1 MPAKGTVPMNPTPF
15 PRLREISRPSLVI
28 IVSAA
33 LSVLAAACSSGGPPT
48 PTAGSTGSGDGEVVL
63 VTHDS
68 FALSDEVVASLAADG
83 IELRILASGDAGQA
97 LNQSI
102 LAGDHP
108 LGDLFFGVDN
118 TLLGRALAADIFEPY
133 RSPRLDSIP
142 EEYRLDP
149 TDRLTPVDR
158 GDVCLNYDISWFNDR
173 ALDPPDR
180 LDQLTE
186 PSYRD
191 LLVVENP
198 ATSSPG
204 LAFMMA
210 TIARFGTE
218 GPYTWLDYWADL
230 RANGVRVDPG
240 WTEAYFT
247 DFTVGGG
254 GDRPLVVS
262 YASSPP
268 AEVVFADPRP
278 DTAPTAV
285 IEDTCFRQIEFAGVL
300 KGAANPAG
308 ARRVIDFLLSVPVQ
322 EDIPMSMFVF
332 PVIPEAA
339 LPSEFVRFA
348 VVPENPLSLPPEE
361 IDANRERWIQEWT
374 DVVLR

>member
-1 MPAKGTVPMNPTPF
+1 MIPVPHLRTNLRL
-15 PRLREISRPSLVI
+15 PRFVALV
-28 IVSAA
+28 AA
-33 LSVLAAACSSGGPPT
+33 LAVLAAACGSSGPAATDGSG
-48 PTAGSTGSGDGEVVL
+48 AGGSGDGEVVL

-68 FALSDEVVASLAADG
+68 FALSDEVVASLAEEG

-102 LAGDHP
+102 LAGDRP
-108 LGDLFFGVDN
+108 LGDVFFGVDN
-118 TLLGRALAADIFEPY
+118 TLLSRALEAGIFEPY
-133 RSPRLDSIP
+133 RSPLLDSVP
-142 EEYRLDP
+142 ERFRLDP
-149 TDRLTPVDR
+149 GDRLTPIDH
-158 GDVCLNYDISWFNDR
+158 GDVCLNYDIGWFSEHGI
-173 ALDPPDR
+173 DPPVTMED
-180 LDQLTE
+180 LTD
-186 PSYRD
+186 PRYRD

-218 GPYTWLDYWADL
+218 GDHTWLDFWSEL
-230 RANGVRVDPG
+230 RDNGVRVDTG

-278 DTAPTAV
+278 AQAPTAV
-285 IEDTCFRQIEFAGVL
+285 IEDTCFEQIEFAGVL

-332 PVIPEAA
+332 PVNPEAA
-339 LPSEFVRFA
+339 LPTEFVQFA
-348 VVPENPLSLPPEE
+348 VIPEDPLSLPPAEMA
-361 IDANRERWIQEWT
+361 ANRETWIGQWT
-374 DVVLR
+374 ETVLR

>member
-1 MPAKGTVPMNPTPF
+1 MAFTLLPGRREF
-15 PRLREISRPSLVI
+15 PRPRPTFRLV
-28 IVSAA
+28 A
-33 LSVLAAACSSGGPPT
+33 LAMTLVLWAAACGSGGSGPAT
-48 PTAGSTGSGDGEVVL
+48 QGESGDGEVVL

-68 FALSDEVVASLAADG
+68 FALSDAVVASLAESG
-83 IELRILASGDAGQA
+83 IDLRILASGDAGQA

-118 TLLGRALAADIFEPY
+118 ILMTRALDADIFEPY
-133 RSPRLDSIP
+133 RSPLLDAVP

-149 TDRLTPVDR
+149 SMRLTPVDR
-158 GDVCLNYDISWFNDR
+158 GDVCLNYDISWFADR
-173 ALDPPDR
+173 DLEPPTR
-180 LDQLTE
+180 LDQLTD
-186 PSYRD
+186 PAYRD

-210 TIARFGTE
+210 TIARFGTD
-218 GPYTWLDYWADL
+218 GPYSWLDFWADL
-230 RANGVRVDPG
+230 RMNGVRVDPG

-278 DTAPTAV
+278 ATAPTAV
-285 IEDTCFRQIEFAGVL
+285 IEETCFRQIEFAGVL
-300 KGAANPAG
+300 KGASNPEG

-332 PVIPEAA
+332 PVNRDAQ
-339 LPSEFVRFA
+339 LPSEFVQFA
-348 VVPENPLSLPPEE
+348 VVPAEPLSLPPEE
-361 IDANRERWIQEWT
+361 IDTNRERWIQEWT